1 MAMYLS
7 PRRTL
12 SSLACAL
19 RAGCLRPGEDVLSGT
34 APAVGESVGSM
45 VGVVGMR

>member
-1 MAMYLS
+1 MIMYLS

-19 RAGCLRPGEDVLSGT
+19 RAGCLRPGDGTVSGT
-34 APAVGESVGSM
+34 APAGGEAVGPIS
-45 VGVVGMR
+45 GVVCMR